1 MAADTCLQAQDT
13 KASLALTSPVSCQV
27 FQRGK
32 TDTAAILIE
41 GTVSDKADV
50 IEAMASLSPGAKRG
64 TPVKWTGITPKGQTV
79 SGKFTGRLTLPA
91 GGWYQVTVRARSGSR
106 IIAEQAVEKVGFGAG
121 WDKSTLSATK
131 GETLKGP
138 DFLVGIEKRADAQKF
153 SQVEHLR
160 WFANALTT
168 AEKASAVIGIAQKIN
183 DSITTK
189 KTDLTASL
197 KPEEAEADHGVK
209 AATKDG
215 LSHNETSSMANKS
228 ADTVK
233 AVSGV
238 IHVEAASFAKTGG
251 KISWGGQFPNVLVH
265 DSFGGGKQV
274 YFQQQMKE
282 QWADYTIDVPAAGAC
297 QIVMQAA
304 CINEDQLL
312 EVRSGDKLLAT
323 LPLAPTF
330 GVWQETK
337 PVTLTLAKG
346 QQTLRIQTPVSVN
359 AENHKRGIA
368 VKWFELRAPQ

>member
-1 MAADTCLQAQDT
+1 MSSELKMSSIVCTSAVLAVASCLGWSRLAGAEEP
-13 KASLALTSPVSCQV
+13 KANTPAGNTVLFLGDSI
-27 FQRGK
+27 
-32 TDTAAILIE
+32 TAAGGYVRIIE
-41 GTVSDKADV
+41 AELAKQAPPWKVINHGMSSETVSDLSEEYHPGRRPCLFSRLDKELAD
-50 IEAMASLSPGAKRG
+50 AK
-64 TPVKWTGITPKGQTV
+64 PDWVVACYGIN
-79 SGKFTGRLTLPA
+79 
-91 GGWYQVTVRARSGSR
+91 
-106 IIAEQAVEKVGFGAG
+106 
-121 WDKSTLSATK
+121 D
-131 GETLKGP
+131 
-138 DFLVGIEKRADAQKF
+138 GIYHPYNEKR
-153 SQVEHLR
+153 
-160 WFANALTT
+160 FAAYQAGVMTLIKKV
-168 AEKASAVIGIAQKIN
+168 KASGARLVL
-183 DSITTK
+183 
-189 KTDLTASL
+189 LTAPPYA
-197 KPEEAEADHGVK
+197 KPGPEFPMGISAAEVDKLQA
-209 AATKDG
+209 
-215 LSHNETSSMANKS
+215 
-228 ADTVK
+228 K
-233 AVSGV
+233 AVPGV